1 MRHILI
7 DGWETLSV
15 RLNALRLRER
25 VLLFLAFIAI
35 STFMINVLWVSPAQL
50 LHKELQQRFDTQSAD
65 LQGMR
70 AQLKPD
76 DTSVDAYKMV
86 RDEMTAVKVSLNK
99 VNNTISNVSSMENE
113 LPLEQVLV
121 RLLSQYEGLTLLSTS
136 MVVSKMAIDKLTQ
149 VAAQLPVAQ
158 TQQSVELTVSGSY
171 SQLMRYVQTLEKEL
185 THVRWGSMNLISENP
200 PTTLTLE
207 LFVVGEYK
215 K

>member
-1 MRHILI
+1 
-7 DGWETLSV
+7 
-15 RLNALRLRER
+15 
-25 VLLFLAFIAI
+25 
-35 STFMINVLWVSPAQL
+35 
-50 LHKELQQRFDTQSAD
+50 
-65 LQGMR
+65 
-70 AQLKPD
+70 
-76 DTSVDAYKMV
+76 
-86 RDEMTAVKVSLNK
+86 
-99 VNNTISNVSSMENE
+99 
-113 LPLEQVLV
+113 
-121 RLLSQYEGLTLLSTS
+121 
-136 MVVSKMAIDKLTQ
+136 MAIDKLTQ

>member
-15 RLNALRLRER
+15 RLIALRLRER
-25 VLLFLAFIAI
+25 VLLFLALIAI

-65 LQGMR
+65 LQRMR

-86 RDEMTAVKVSLNK
+86 RDEMTAVKVSLDK
-99 VNNTISNVSSMENE
+99 VNNTISKISSMENE

>member
-25 VLLFLAFIAI
+25 VLLFLALIAI

-65 LQGMR
+65 LQRMR

-86 RDEMTAVKVSLNK
+86 RDEMTAVKVSLDK
-99 VNNTISNVSSMENE
+99 VNNTISKISSMENE

-149 VAAQLPVAQ
+149 VAAQRPVAQ

>member
-7 DGWETLSV
+7 DGWETRSV

-25 VLLFLAFIAI
+25 VLLFLALIAI

-185 THVRWGSMNLISENP
+185 THVRWGSMNLISENL

>member
-25 VLLFLAFIAI
+25 VLLFLALIAI

>member
-7 DGWETLSV
+7 DGWETRSV

-65 LQGMR
+65 LQRMR

-86 RDEMTAVKVSLNK
+86 RDEMTAVKVSLDK

-149 VAAQLPVAQ
+149 MAAQLPVAQ

-185 THVRWGSMNLISENP
+185 THVRWGSMTLISENL
-200 PTTLTLE
+200 PTILTIE

>member
-7 DGWETLSV
+7 DGWETRSV

-86 RDEMTAVKVSLNK
+86 RDEMTAVKVSLDK

>member
-1 MRHILI
+1 
-7 DGWETLSV
+7 
-15 RLNALRLRER
+15 
-25 VLLFLAFIAI
+25 
-35 STFMINVLWVSPAQL
+35 
-50 LHKELQQRFDTQSAD
+50 
-65 LQGMR
+65 MR

-86 RDEMTAVKVSLNK
+86 RDEMTAVKVSLDK
-99 VNNTISNVSSMENE
+99 VNNTISKISSMENE

>member
-7 DGWETLSV
+7 DGWETRSV

-25 VLLFLAFIAI
+25 VLLFLALIAI

-65 LQGMR
+65 LQRMR

>member
-7 DGWETLSV
+7 DGWETRSV

-65 LQGMR
+65 LQRMR

-86 RDEMTAVKVSLNK
+86 RDEMTAVKVSLDK

>member
-7 DGWETLSV
+7 DGWETRSV

-65 LQGMR
+65 LQRMR

-86 RDEMTAVKVSLNK
+86 RDEMTAVKVSLDK
-99 VNNTISNVSSMENE
+99 VNNTISKISSMENE

>member
-15 RLNALRLRER
+15 RLIALRLRER
-25 VLLFLAFIAI
+25 VLLFLALIAI

-65 LQGMR
+65 LQRMR

-86 RDEMTAVKVSLNK
+86 RDEMTAVKVSLDK

>member
-25 VLLFLAFIAI
+25 VLLFLALIAI

-65 LQGMR
+65 LQRMR

-86 RDEMTAVKVSLNK
+86 RDEMTAVKVSLDK

>member
-25 VLLFLAFIAI
+25 VLLFLALIAI

-65 LQGMR
+65 LQRMR

>member
-25 VLLFLAFIAI
+25 VLLFLALIAI

-65 LQGMR
+65 LQRMR

-86 RDEMTAVKVSLNK
+86 RDEMTAVKVSLDK
-99 VNNTISNVSSMENE
+99 VNNTISKISSMENE

>member
-7 DGWETLSV
+7 DGWETRSV

-65 LQGMR
+65 LQRMR

>member
-86 RDEMTAVKVSLNK
+86 RDEMTAVKVSLDK

>member
-7 DGWETLSV
+7 DGWETRSV

-25 VLLFLAFIAI
+25 VLLFLALIAI

-65 LQGMR
+65 LQRMR

-86 RDEMTAVKVSLNK
+86 RDEMTAVKVSLDK
-99 VNNTISNVSSMENE
+99 VNNTISKISSMENE

>member
-65 LQGMR
+65 LQRMR

>member
-25 VLLFLAFIAI
+25 VLLFLALIAI

-65 LQGMR
+65 LQRMR

-86 RDEMTAVKVSLNK
+86 RDEMTAVKVSLDK

-185 THVRWGSMNLISENP
+185 THVRWGSMTLISENL

>member
-25 VLLFLAFIAI
+25 VLLFLALIAI

-65 LQGMR
+65 LQRMR

-86 RDEMTAVKVSLNK
+86 RDEMTAVKVSLDK

-158 TQQSVELTVSGSY
+158 TQQSLELTVSGSY

>member
-7 DGWETLSV
+7 DGWETRSV

-65 LQGMR
+65 LQRMR

-86 RDEMTAVKVSLNK
+86 RDEMTAVKVSLDK

-149 VAAQLPVAQ
+149 MAAQLPVAQ

-185 THVRWGSMNLISENP
+185 THVRWGSMTLISENL
-200 PTTLTLE
+200 PTTLTIE

>member
-65 LQGMR
+65 LQRMR

-86 RDEMTAVKVSLNK
+86 RDEMTAVKVSLDK

>member
-7 DGWETLSV
+7 DGWETRSV

-25 VLLFLAFIAI
+25 VLLFLALIAI

-65 LQGMR
+65 LQRMR

-86 RDEMTAVKVSLNK
+86 RDEMTAVKVSLDK

>member
-7 DGWETLSV
+7 DGWETRSV

>member
-65 LQGMR
+65 LQRMR

-86 RDEMTAVKVSLNK
+86 RDEMTAVKVSLDK
-99 VNNTISNVSSMENE
+99 VNNTISKISSMENE

-149 VAAQLPVAQ
+149 VAAQRPVAQ

>member
-1 MRHILI
+1 
-7 DGWETLSV
+7 
-15 RLNALRLRER
+15 

-65 LQGMR
+65 LQRMR

-86 RDEMTAVKVSLNK
+86 RDEMTAVKVSLDK

-185 THVRWGSMNLISENP
+185 THVRWGSMTLISENL
-200 PTTLTLE
+200 PTTLTIE

>member
-15 RLNALRLRER
+15 RLIALRLRER
-25 VLLFLAFIAI
+25 VLLFLALIAI

-65 LQGMR
+65 LQRMR

-86 RDEMTAVKVSLNK
+86 RDEMTAVKVSLDK

-185 THVRWGSMNLISENP
+185 THVRWGSMTLISENL
-200 PTTLTLE
+200 PTTLTIE